1 MLLKIWSMLLL
12 QHYGKFHSRKRDYV
26 FSTVRTCMCSTIY
39 MLQDE
44 NNCESL
50 AVSLSDITESNIAYA
65 SQLCEK
71 YKLMEKQSVLQSSVH
86 FIPG

>member
-1 MLLKIWSMLLL
+1 MVSSIL
-12 QHYGKFHSRKRDYV
+12 GTRGYV

-39 MLQDE
+39 KLQDE

-65 SQLCEK
+65 SQLYDK
-71 YKLMEKQSVLQSSVH
+71 YKLMEKQSAELFLQSSVTVH

>member
-1 MLLKIWSMLLL
+1 
-12 QHYGKFHSRKRDYV
+12 
-26 FSTVRTCMCSTIY
+26 

-65 SQLCEK
+65 SQLYEK
-71 YKLMEKQSVLQSSVH
+71 YKLMEKQSVLQSSVL